1 MLLDK
6 GDKECSGLRAMQKLY
21 RGGVPC
27 PEPRKD
33 MKMFATQ
40 KEGAETRGQHSQGV
54 EQWRQ
59 KEAGSSMARGQ
70 GSV

>member
-1 MLLDK
+1 MSTK
-6 GDKECSGLRAMQKLY
+6 NAINSRGAVRQRGQRMQWPKSHAETLY

-54 EQWRQ
+54 EQ
-59 KEAGSSMARGQ
+59 
-70 GSV
+70 